1 MEEECAS
8 LKDFDTGLFCEL
20 TILESPVRPALDII
34 NQAFEPFKNLP
45 VGDSLGFLAELY
57 IQQHLTQEIKS
68 YHIWELD
75 PLQLS
80 D

>member
-34 NQAFEPFKNLP
+34 N
-45 VGDSLGFLAELY
+45 
-57 IQQHLTQEIKS
+57 
-68 YHIWELD
+68 
-75 PLQLS
+75 
-80 D
+80 